1 MVVISPTQDI
11 VEASSFVNR
20 KPGRMKIFTA
30 FDHLEYETNSF
41 FSSWP
46 LVPNALFR
54 SCHEKNAKSVILAEK
69 HADKLKLFLFRA

>member
-41 FSSWP
+41 FSS
-46 LVPNALFR
+46 
-54 SCHEKNAKSVILAEK
+54 
-69 HADKLKLFLFRA
+69 

>member
-30 FDHLEYETNSF
+30 FDHLEYERIHSFPVDLLFPMPCFALAMRKLPKVLSWRRSTLTN
-41 FSSWP
+41 
-46 LVPNALFR
+46 
-54 SCHEKNAKSVILAEK
+54 
-69 HADKLKLFLFRA
+69 